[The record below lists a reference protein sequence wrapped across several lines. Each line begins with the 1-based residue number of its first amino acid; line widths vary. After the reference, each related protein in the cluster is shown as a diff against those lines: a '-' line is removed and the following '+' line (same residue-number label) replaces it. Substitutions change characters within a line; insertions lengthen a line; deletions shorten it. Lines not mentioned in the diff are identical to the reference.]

1 MFPLWS
7 PTDPFLSP
15 LIRYFFLHM
24 PPDGR
29 SEPAPFP
36 LPASSSSLQHS
47 RSRCIFV
54 FPPLLCKREPG
65 LGGGEGTAKE
75 EDWCSPSLR
84 SETIVEGRGGGR
96 RKGGVCTY
104 AGCTYGAHRQKRRGN
119 EEVGTFRHGE
129 CGKEGRIA
137 NPKRAS
143 RRSIDVTCF
152 FYMKIFTRQ

>member
-1 MFPLWS
+1 
-7 PTDPFLSP
+7 
-15 LIRYFFLHM
+15 M

-29 SEPAPFP
+29 REPAPFP
-36 LPASSSSLQHS
+36 LPTSSSLEVDASSSSRH
-47 RSRCIFV
+47 C
-54 FPPLLCKREPG
+54 CAKG
-65 LGGGEGTAKE
+65 NLGWEGGEGTAKE

-104 AGCTYGAHRQKRRGN
+104 AGCTNGAHRQKRRGN

-137 NPKRAS
+137 NPIRELHDIQLKLPGFLNIHSPMDRKSIEKVGGCEFLFRAF
-143 RRSIDVTCF
+143 VLL
-152 FYMKIFTRQ
+152 